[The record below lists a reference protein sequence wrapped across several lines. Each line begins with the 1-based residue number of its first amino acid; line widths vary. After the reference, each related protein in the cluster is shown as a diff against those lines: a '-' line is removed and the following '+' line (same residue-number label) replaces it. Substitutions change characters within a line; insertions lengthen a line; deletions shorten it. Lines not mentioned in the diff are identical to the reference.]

1 MSILVLRRDV
11 RREWKWMVEMETKD
25 EGEVLKKESF
35 VVLEMTKML
44 LAGNIKD
51 EESIVNYIV
60 NPTRGQEVL
69 KPQKEKG

>member
-1 MSILVLRRDV
+1 
-11 RREWKWMVEMETKD
+11 MVEMETKD

-44 LAGNIKD
+44 LAENIKD
-51 EESIVNYIV
+51 EECIVNYIV

-69 KPQKEKG
+69 KPQKGKG